1 MNYSELSLAER
12 DTGLFF
18 DEENLSLIG
27 EMNTFGVT
35 ISDRDDEYI
44 LQIFADAPFR
54 SEQVIKNEIGA
65 LSESMPKNTIN
76 RQSCEIDRYEI
87 YLRKSALLQEN
98 LALLV
103 AFSETLTEKLRS
115 LGLAGK
121 EPKLPEKPVPAK
133 LKQEKKSERR
143 IKLGF
148 DLSSVKGLLGALLGG
163 IAMVF
168 ITYACVT
175 LNTEQSAF
183 STVTEIGGYVLSA
196 AAATLVFFDYRFLAK
211 KLDAFGVIV
220 CPLISVISSVFAAL
234 LATAKSFAYLTGTS
248 VLTALANLDK
258 LYEISPKLAS
268 AGGGYLT
275 IGIVISVFAS
285 LLNCLWYFS
294 RHPEEMTKSEKSDE
308 NPVRKK

>member
-12 DTGLFF
+12 STGLSF

-27 EMNTFGVT
+27 EINSFGVT
-35 ISDRDDEYI
+35 ISDRNDEYI
-44 LQIFADAPFR
+44 LRIFADAPF
-54 SEQVIKNEIGA
+54 SFEQAIKDEVGV
-65 LSESMPKNTIN
+65 LSASMPKNTIN
-76 RQSCEIDRYEI
+76 RQSCEADRYEI
-87 YLRKSALLQEN
+87 LLRKSALLQEN

-115 LGLAGK
+115 IGLVGK
-121 EPKLPEKPVPAK
+121 EPKLPEKPDPAE
-133 LKQEKKSERR
+133 LKQEKRSGRR
-143 IKLGF
+143 ISLGF
-148 DLSSVKGLLGALLGG
+148 DFGSVKGLLGALLGG

-175 LNTEQSAF
+175 LKTEQSAF
-183 STVTEIGGYVLSA
+183 SSITEIGGYILSA

-211 KLDAFGVIV
+211 KLDAFGVII
-220 CPLISVISSVFAAL
+220 CPLISVISSLFAAL

-248 VLTALANLDK
+248 ALTALANLDK
-258 LYEISPKLAS
+258 LYEVSPELAS

-294 RHPEEMTKSEKSDE
+294 KHPEEMTKNEKSDE
-308 NPVRKK
+308 KK

>member
-12 DTGLFF
+12 STGLSF

-27 EMNTFGVT
+27 EINSFGVT
-35 ISDRDDEYI
+35 ISDRNDEYI
-44 LQIFADAPFR
+44 LRIFADAPF
-54 SEQVIKNEIGA
+54 SFEQAIKDKVGV
-65 LSESMPKNTIN
+65 LSGSMPKNTIN
-76 RQSCEIDRYEI
+76 RQSCEADRYEI
-87 YLRKSALLQEN
+87 CLRKSALLQEN

-115 LGLAGK
+115 IGLVGK
-121 EPKLPEKPVPAK
+121 EPKLPEKPAPAE
-133 LKQEKKSERR
+133 LKQEKRSGRR
-143 IKLGF
+143 ISLGF
-148 DLSSVKGLLGALLGG
+148 DFGSVKGLLGALLGG

-175 LNTEQSAF
+175 LKTEQSAF
-183 STVTEIGGYVLSA
+183 SSITEIGGYILSA

-211 KLDAFGVIV
+211 KLDAFGVII
-220 CPLISVISSVFAAL
+220 CPLISAISSLFAAL

-248 VLTALANLDK
+248 ALTALANLDK
-258 LYEISPKLAS
+258 LYEVSPELAS

-294 RHPEEMTKSEKSDE
+294 KHPEEMTKNEKSDE
-308 NPVRKK
+308 KK